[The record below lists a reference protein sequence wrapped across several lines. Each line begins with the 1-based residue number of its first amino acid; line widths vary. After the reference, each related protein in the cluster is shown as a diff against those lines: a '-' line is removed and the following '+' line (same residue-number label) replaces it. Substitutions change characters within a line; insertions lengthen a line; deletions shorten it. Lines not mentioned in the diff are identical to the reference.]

1 MKRVYSLLSGCIT
14 VNTLHR
20 TVQIFAV
27 SALIAMLPGSALA
40 QFTSGNVVVLQ
51 AGDGTNT
58 LANTGNA
65 VLLKEY
71 TPAGAAGIT
80 VTVPSTGPSPMVVAG
95 NATTEGLL
103 TRTPDGT
110 ALVFGGYAQ
119 ALPNATNLTSSA
131 SATINRAV
139 GRVSSAGAFTRV
151 ATSSTF
157 HTGGNIRGAVSDG
170 SNNYWSVGN
179 GEGTNYFGTTSAAV
193 NVQNVKTNCRG
204 VEVFNGNLYL
214 STGSGAGAQP
224 NLGIYQIGTGLPV
237 TSGQTITNI
246 INTGTG
252 SSPSEFHFNAAGDV
266 CYIADSRTIATGG
279 GIQKWTFNGSVWS
292 LAYTLGTGTGS
303 TVGAFGL
310 AVDFSGANAVI
321 YASTTEATLNRLIRV
336 VDTGVGATA
345 TTLATATTNTIFRGV
360 ALAPVCPTISAT
372 IVGGGGFCAEGNTSD
387 GTPPLS
393 VTITGGTSPYTV
405 DYTDGLATDYPAIS
419 NYVSGTTISH
429 ALNFTTTYTLTTVSD
444 ANGCPATLAGSA
456 TFFVSTT
463 LPEAASTTSAGPT
476 TCGGADGY
484 IVIATTS
491 GGMGPYTYNW
501 TTANGSGIVQ
511 GSSFQLAL
519 TAGTYTLVITDANGC
534 DSDPI
539 DFVLS
544 DPPGC
549 DVCDITSVTFT
560 NVSGCMNAGTSD
572 PSDDFY
578 TADIVVN
585 FVNPPATGDLQ
596 IEPGGDAIGTYSIP
610 VGSLVGNSH
619 TFTGVQFM
627 ADGNQTV
634 LEVEF
639 TIPANQCVQT
649 VTNPGVGPCSPVCDI
664 TSVTFTNVSG
674 CNGNGTTTPT
684 DDFYTAD
691 VVVNFVNPP
700 MPATG
705 NLQIEP
711 GGDAIGTY
719 SIPVASLVGNSHTFT
734 GVQFMADGNQTVV
747 EVEFTVPANQCVQTV
762 TNPGVGPCSFLCP
775 TIGSS
780 TNSTNVICSGAN
792 VSITLNSLSNMSQA
806 LNGEADFGITFVAY
820 PNALVSPYGSPPG
833 GTLLATVPFASL
845 GGGGTTATL
854 NFVNNLAPGNQFIY
868 AFLTPQ
874 PASVACLP
882 FLQIGVQV
890 APAISIYNVTGS
902 GGSICENGSAGLS
915 IGLSDSDNGITY
927 RLYRDGIANLVAT
940 LPGTGNAL
948 NFGNFS
954 TAGTYTVVATDNSGA
969 SCTATMNGSVVISAL
984 PESPAP
990 TVTSPVVYCQN
1001 DVATPLT
1008 ATGVN
1013 LLWYTSLADPTGDP
1027 VAPTP
1032 STASVGNTSYFV
1044 TQTTSGSGA
1053 VSTLSPG
1060 DIAILGW
1067 VDNGTP
1073 DVFAFVPFVN
1083 LAAGTVIYFTDNGW
1097 TGTGFRNTVADGDGN
1112 ETLTMYVAPSNIAA
1126 GTVIYSNGAGFV
1138 TSGAIPG
1145 APSGNF
1151 QALTLN
1157 AGGEQIYAF
1166 QNSNSSN
1173 PMNNVATM
1181 THLFVFDDTNGF
1193 ENATDTG
1200 TGNIPP
1206 GLSAGTTANTFAF
1219 SAANLIS
1226 LNNDGGT
1233 RTPAAWLTYI
1243 GTSTNYT
1250 TATGAVTLS
1259 ITNLNVTLT
1268 GSSLCESD
1276 RVEIVVT
1283 VNAPATATIPA
1294 VQPVCVNSNIS
1305 LSVTLGGSAM
1315 SGTWSASVAGG
1326 SFAPNNTSTSV
1337 TYTPPAN
1344 FSGFIT
1350 FTFTTNDPAGPCP
1363 AGVATR
1369 MVEVQ
1374 TGGVN
1379 AGPDQLICSGQ
1390 TASLNGVLTTGAT
1403 TPANWSASVP
1413 GGTFAN
1419 AGNVV
1424 TTYTPPVGF
1433 TGNITLTLT
1442 ATGTG
1447 ACAIP
1452 QDQLVLSV
1460 NPVPVA
1466 PSVTTP
1472 VVYCQNA
1479 PAVPLTATGNDLLW
1493 YTSLADLIGDPVAPT
1508 PSTAMVGNTSYYV
1521 TQTANVTPGVSVLAP
1536 GDIAIIAFKDDPDN
1550 FAFVP
1555 FVNLAAGTV
1564 IYFTDNGWTGTDFRG
1579 ATATVG
1585 RGNEDI
1591 MRYTVPAGGVMA
1603 GTVIVMS
1610 TGSTLTP
1617 GFAAAGTAIPGT
1629 NGNGNN
1635 QFQVLQFNGANGD
1648 QIYAFQN
1655 TNANNPLFNVATM
1668 THLFVFDDTNGFEAA
1683 GSASTGAIPPGLTLG
1698 TTAITFNFILNNTS
1712 QLINDGATRTPA
1724 QWLAYIANAANYA
1737 QSADMATTI
1746 SIADLNIPGA
1756 CESPRAE
1763 IVVTVNPSP
1772 AIFTVTGG
1780 GEVCTTDNIGV
1791 AIGLSGSE
1799 SNVSYQLLLNGN
1811 PINAP
1816 VQGTGN
1822 PISFGTHLTVGTYT
1836 VTATATPG
1844 NCTAPMMGSAVVS
1857 DFDCFAEISDPCNC
1871 LNNATTLTN
1880 GQFGEQIKV
1889 TAPGTQTWTVT
1900 AVSGLYRA
1908 NSPNPPASP
1917 SPITVGTVLVNI
1929 GGNMFTLD
1937 GRHVDA
1943 LGYTITVSNGLGTTF
1958 NLANSCEYPN
1968 PSITSDLSGPFCLYS
1983 DPITLTGDPGDDV
1996 LNPNVDPFFTV
2007 KFNNGPAVVSTVFD
2021 PSNGLGTYVITY
2033 TVDGGEPKAAG
2044 EDDPGCVQ
2052 SVSQTVQVVATP
2064 SNLVCNDLVTVSL
2077 PASCTVDILPD
2088 MVLEGSYPCFDD
2100 YEVTIDRI
2108 LPLGNGP
2115 WAPGVINQDDIGHTY
2130 AVRVTHLVSG
2140 NSCWGQLK
2148 VEDKLPP
2155 VMTCTDFNLN
2165 CNIPSNTPDY
2175 LTANG
2180 IVPFIQAYPVVVDC
2194 QGFDLTY
2201 KDVATDEDCA
2211 SGYTKTIVRTWT
2223 AVDHSGNK
2231 ATCSQTIHFLRPT
2244 MMDVVLP
2251 ENYDN
2256 LQAPALPCSSAYPS
2270 PEYLNG
2276 IGLQGT
2282 PTVFGQPDGC
2292 NIGWGYTD
2300 ERIDVCE
2307 GTYKVIRHWTLVDW
2321 CTNQT
2326 QHYNQLIKVLDDD
2339 GPTFDPIPNMAV
2351 STNPSQCCA
2360 NVNLPDVIISDNCS
2374 RINNISAM
2382 VIVYDQYLTD
2392 QVIGTY
2398 TVTNNTLTT
2407 FPGNNFWD
2415 RDTLANFGTT
2425 PCLPIGIHQV
2435 MYAAEDACGN
2445 KTTATFR
2452 LTVRDETPPV
2462 ATCTQFTTVA
2472 IDGDDP
2478 TDCYEPDGA
2487 NQFGGVAW
2495 VPASAFNQGSHDN
2508 CNGMEF
2514 TIRRMSN
2521 GGSYGEC
2528 IDNLSSLCD
2537 GNEYF
2542 TATSENDSIKF
2553 YCCEIGTTQTV
2564 IFRVYQLDINGQ
2576 RDYYRNLDG
2585 TPLILPGS
2593 GIQYIYN
2600 ECMVNVEVQDKIKPT
2615 CEPPAH
2621 VTINCENFDPTLWAY
2636 GFAESV
2642 DNCCVDTIT
2651 VSSNYTQFDTT
2662 CNRGTI
2668 LRTFRAYDCV
2678 GLSSSCTQRITVTYS
2693 QNYYL
2698 RLPDD
2703 KTVYACNGAPNSFGY
2718 PTFYGEDCELLGVA
2732 YNDVIFTVVPDAC
2745 YKIERTWTIINWCT
2759 YVPGSPCVDV
2769 PNPNPSFVA
2778 NDPANVR
2785 APILSP
2791 PNTPAPWAPTIIK
2804 INPSDPAPTN
2814 YSSFWNPDANCYRY
2828 KQIVKV
2834 IDTQDP
2840 VFDGCPDTLVK
2851 VCDYSTNDALLW
2863 NQEYWWDNTL
2873 QTHDLCE
2880 GPADLTVSALDSCSG
2895 TTLRFRYL
2903 LFLDLDGDGVQ
2914 ETVVSSANPPEPGT
2928 VRYNNINTPNY
2939 GGGEVRQFQPNLPL
2953 NQRSRFV
2960 VLENYSSDA
2969 THLLG
2974 HLRFNTI
2981 QSPTVYTVPQLP
2993 HGRHR
2998 IEWIAEDLCGNETI
3012 CKYDFEIRDC
3022 KPPVVACANVNINLM
3037 VGGMATLWAND
3048 FFLYG
3053 EDNCTPTNILNQSLA
3068 IVRADENPSN
3078 TYPGGAPANQSVV
3091 VTCLDEGQDVPVQV
3105 WLQDAAGNYDYCTAY
3120 VNVQANVVGCEN
3132 FTPSAAVAGQLS
3144 VDGQG
3149 VEQAS
3154 VELAGTQNVNAID
3167 ITDDNGAYHFAGVPL
3182 LADLTIT
3189 PTKDDNPLNG
3199 VSTYDLVLITK
3210 HILGLEPLTTP
3221 YKMIAADANRSGSI
3235 TTFDIVEFRKL
3246 ILGIY
3251 TDLPNN
3257 TSWRFVDKA
3266 YTFPTPANPFQP
3278 QFPENISIDNL
3289 FGNMLQNNFEAVK
3302 IGDVNGTAI
3311 ANSLQSAEERTA
3323 STMLFDVEDRA
3334 VKAGETFTVNFKG
3347 TERVQGYQ
3355 FTMNFNGLEVMDI
3368 AGNGDI
3374 KAENFGVFQ
3383 DALTTSVDGS
3393 DNEFAVTFRASKT
3406 GQLSSMLGVSSRIT
3420 KAEAYPLPT
3429 SPNGGGVSRMD
3440 VALRFNNNG
3449 TSTISG
3455 VGFELYQNQPNPFV
3469 NKTFIGFHLP
3479 EATDAT
3485 LRIFDET
3492 GRMVFTQSGSFAKG
3506 YNTIPVDRQLL
3517 NTTGVLYYTLETATD
3532 SATKK
3537 MIQSK

>member
-1 MKRVYSLLSGCIT
+1 MKRLSTQVSPLGTYFIFLLGITMSTVTSLFADNRPVPFMAPCTDLFISEYIEGSSNNKAIEIYNPTGATIVLTGNYQLRFYFNGAVTSTT
-14 VNTLHR
+14 VNLTGSIASHD
-20 TVQIFAV
+20 VFVFA
-27 SALIAMLPGSALA
+27 ANTANAAILA
-40 QFTSGNVVVLQ
+40 QADQTTTIGLYNGDDAIELYKNSTSTTLDVIGQIGL
-51 AGDGTNT
+51 DPGT
-58 LANTGNA
+58 
-65 VLLKEY
+65 E
-71 TPAGAAGIT
+71 
-80 VTVPSTGPSPMVVAG
+80 
-95 NATTEGLL
+95 
-103 TRTPDGT
+103 
-110 ALVFGGYAQ
+110 
-119 ALPNATNLTSSA
+119 
-131 SATINRAV
+131 
-139 GRVSSAGAFTRV
+139 
-151 ATSSTF
+151 
-157 HTGGNIRGAVSDG
+157 
-170 SNNYWSVGN
+170 W
-179 GEGTNYFGTTSAAV
+179 
-193 NVQNVKTNCRG
+193 
-204 VEVFNGNLYL
+204 
-214 STGSGAGAQP
+214 
-224 NLGIYQIGTGLPV
+224 GTGL
-237 TSGQTITNI
+237 TSTADNTLRRKTTVSMGDTNGSNLFDPSIEWDGFNTDDFTNI
-246 INTGTG
+246 GTY
-252 SSPSEFHFNAAGDV
+252 SNDCAVSCPSIV
-266 CYIADSRTIATGG
+266 
-279 GIQKWTFNGSVWS
+279 
-292 LAYTLGTGTGS
+292 
-303 TVGAFGL
+303 
-310 AVDFSGANAVI
+310 
-321 YASTTEATLNRLIRV
+321 
-336 VDTGVGATA
+336 
-345 TTLATATTNTIFRGV
+345 
-360 ALAPVCPTISAT
+360 AT
-372 IVGGGGFCAEGNTSD
+372 IVGAGGFCGEGNTSD

-393 VTITGGTSPYTV
+393 VTITGGTGPYSV
-405 DYTDGLATDYPAIS
+405 DHTDGLATDYPVIS

-429 ALNFTTTYTLTTVSD
+429 ALNFTTTYTLTSVTD
-444 ANGCPATLAGSA
+444 ANGCPATLSGSA
-456 TFFVSTT
+456 TFFVSTS
-463 LPEAASTTSAGPT
+463 LPEAASSTSGNPT
-476 TCGGADGY
+476 TCGGADGT
-484 IVIATTS
+484 INIATTS
-491 GGMGPYTYNW
+491 GGMGPYTYMW
-501 TTANGSGIVQ
+501 TTADGSGIVQ

-519 TAGTYTLVITDANGC
+519 TAGTYTLVIKDANGC
-534 DSDPI
+534 ESDPI
-539 DFVLS
+539 DFVL
-544 DPPGC
+544 
-549 DVCDITSVTFT
+549 
-560 NVSGCMNAGTSD
+560 
-572 PSDDFY
+572 
-578 TADIVVN
+578 
-585 FVNPPATGDLQ
+585 
-596 IEPGGDAIGTYSIP
+596 
-610 VGSLVGNSH
+610 
-619 TFTGVQFM
+619 
-627 ADGNQTV
+627 
-634 LEVEF
+634 
-639 TIPANQCVQT
+639 
-649 VTNPGVGPCSPVCDI
+649 TNPQ
-664 TSVTFTNVSG
+664 G
-674 CNGNGTTTPT
+674 CG
-684 DDFYTAD
+684 
-691 VVVNFVNPP
+691 
-700 MPATG
+700 
-705 NLQIEP
+705 I
-711 GGDAIGTY
+711 
-719 SIPVASLVGNSHTFT
+719 
-734 GVQFMADGNQTVV
+734 
-747 EVEFTVPANQCVQTV
+747 
-762 TNPGVGPCSFLCP
+762 LCP
-775 TIGSS
+775 TFGGSTGPS
-780 TNSTNVICSGAN
+780 LVCSNGNINLTA
-792 VSITLNSLSNMSQA
+792 TGLSNMAQA
-806 LNGEADFGITFVAY
+806 SNGVTNFGITFVVFQ
-820 PNALVSPYGSPPG
+820 NTTSNPYSG
-833 GTLLATVPFASL
+833 GTIIGTVPFASL
-845 GGGGTTATL
+845 GGGGTTAIL
-854 NFVNNLAPGNQFIY
+854 NVPNPLIPNSYVAY
-868 AFLTPQ
+868 AILTPA
-874 PASVACLP
+874 PASQACRP
-882 FLQIGVQV
+882 SAEFNFTVV
-890 APAISIYNVTGS
+890 PSITTFNVTG
-902 GGSICENGSAGLS
+902 GGSGCENGGVGLP
-915 IGLSDSDNGITY
+915 IGLSGSQSGFTY
-927 RLYRDGIANLVAT
+927 NLFLNATPPAVAT
-940 LPGTGNAL
+940 LTGTGNPL

-954 TAGTYTVVATDNSGA
+954 TAGTYTVVASDNSGA
-969 SCTATMNGSVVISAL
+969 SCTANMNGSATINAL
-984 PESPAP
+984 PESPVP
-990 TVTSPVVYCQN
+990 TVTTPVVYCQN

-1013 LLWYTSLADPTGDP
+1013 LLWYTSLADPTGD
-1027 VAPTP
+1027 VAAPTP
-1032 STASVGNTSYFV
+1032 STTTVGSTSYYV
-1044 TQTTSGSGA
+1044 TQTTSSSPP
-1053 VSTLSPG
+1053 VSVLAPG
-1060 DIAILGW
+1060 DIAIIGW

-1097 TGTGFRNTVADGDGN
+1097 TGTGFRTPGVTDGDGN

-1126 GTVIYSNGAGFV
+1126 GTIVYSNGPGFV

-1145 APSGNF
+1145 ATTGTF
-1151 QALTLN
+1151 QSLILN
-1157 AGGEQIYAF
+1157 AGNEQIYAF

-1181 THLFVFDDTNGF
+1181 THLFVLDDTNGF
-1193 ENATDTG
+1193 ENATDSSTG
-1200 TGNIPP
+1200 SIPP
-1206 GLSAGTTANTFAF
+1206 GLSAGTTANTFDF
-1219 SAANLIS
+1219 STANLIS

-1243 GTSTNYT
+1243 GNSANYS
-1250 TATGAVTLS
+1250 TATGAVSLS
-1259 ITNLNVTLT
+1259 ISNLNVTLA
-1268 GSSLCESD
+1268 GSNLCESD

-1283 VNAPATATIPA
+1283 VNQPATATIPA

-1305 LSVTLGGSAM
+1305 LSVTLGGTATG
-1315 SGTWSASVAGG
+1315 GTWSVSPSGG
-1326 SFAPNNTSTSV
+1326 TFAPNNTSTSV

-1344 FSGFIT
+1344 FSGFLT

-1363 AGVATR
+1363 AAVATR
-1369 MVEVQ
+1369 AVEVQ

-1379 AGPDQLICSGQ
+1379 AGPDQLICAGQ
-1390 TASLNGVLTTGAT
+1390 VASLSGSLTTGAT
-1403 TPANWSASVP
+1403 TPSNWTASVP
-1413 GGTFAN
+1413 GGMFGN
-1419 AGNVV
+1419 AGNVT

-1447 ACAIP
+1447 ACATP

-1466 PSVTTP
+1466 PTVTTP

-1493 YTSLADLIGDPVAPT
+1493 YTSLADLTGDPVAPT
-1508 PSTAMVGNTSYYV
+1508 PSTAVVGNTSYYV
-1521 TQTANVTPGVSVLAP
+1521 TQTANVTPPVSVLAP
-1536 GDIAIIAFKDDPDN
+1536 GDMAIIAFKDDPDN

-1564 IYFTDNGWTGTDFRG
+1564 IYFTDNGWTGTGYRG

-1603 GTVIVMS
+1603 GTVIVMNNG
-1610 TGSTLTP
+1610 TTLAP
-1617 GFAAAGTAIPGT
+1617 GFAAAGTPIPGT
-1629 NGNGNN
+1629 SGNGNN
-1635 QFQVLQFNGANGD
+1635 QFQVLQFNATAGD

-1655 TNANNPLFNVATM
+1655 TNTNNPLFNVATQ
-1668 THLFVFDDTNGFEAA
+1668 THLFVFDDTNGFEPAA
-1683 GSASTGAIPPGLTLG
+1683 TASTGDIPPGLTLG
-1698 TTAITFNFILNNTS
+1698 TTAQTFNFILNNTS

-1724 QWLAYIANAANYA
+1724 QWLAYMGNAANYA
-1737 QSADMATTI
+1737 QSADVATAI

-1756 CESPRAE
+1756 CESPRTE

-1791 AIGLSGSE
+1791 AVGLSGSE
-1799 SNVSYQLLLNGN
+1799 INVSYQLLLGGN
-1811 PINAP
+1811 PVGAP
-1816 VQGTGN
+1816 VAGTGN
-1822 PISFGTHLTVGTYT
+1822 PLNFGTQLTPGTYT

-1857 DFDCFAEISDPCNC
+1857 DFNCSAIISDPCNC

-1908 NSPNPPASP
+1908 NSPNPPSSP

-1943 LGYTITVSNGLGTTF
+1943 IGYTITLSNGLGTSF
-1958 NLANSCEYPN
+1958 MLANSCEYPN

-2007 KFNNGPAVVSTVFD
+2007 KYNNGPAVVTDVFD
-2021 PSNGLGTYVITY
+2021 PGNGLGTYVITY

-2052 SVSQTVQVVATP
+2052 SISQTVQVVATP
-2064 SNLVCNDLVTVSL
+2064 SNIVCNDLVTVSL
-2077 PASCTVDILPD
+2077 PSSCTVDILPD
-2088 MVLEGSYPCFDD
+2088 MVLEGTYPCFDD
-2100 YEVTIDRI
+2100 YEVTIDRT

-2115 WAPGVINQDDIGHTY
+2115 WQPGVVNQDDIGHTY

-2140 NSCWGQLK
+2140 NSCWGLLK

-2155 VMTCTDFNLN
+2155 VMTCSDFNLN
-2165 CNIPSNTPDY
+2165 CNIPSNTPEY
-2175 LTANG
+2175 LTSNG
-2180 IVPFIQAYPVVVDC
+2180 IIPFVQAYPVVVDC
-2194 QGFDLTY
+2194 QGFDLVY
-2201 KDVATDEDCA
+2201 KDVVTEENCA
-2211 SGYTKTIVRTWT
+2211 SGYTQTIVRTWT
-2223 AVDHSGNK
+2223 AVDASGNK

-2244 MMDVVLP
+2244 MDDVVLP

-2256 LQAPALPCSSAYPS
+2256 LQAPALPCSSAYPT
-2270 PEYLNG
+2270 PEYLNS

-2282 PTVFGQPDGC
+2282 PTVFGQPEGC
-2292 NIGWGYTD
+2292 NIGWGYND

-2326 QHYNQLIKVLDDD
+2326 LHYNQLVKVLDDD
-2339 GPTFDPIPNMAV
+2339 GPVFDAVPNMAV

-2360 NVNLPDVIISDNCS
+2360 NVDLPNVIISDNCS
-2374 RINNISAM
+2374 RISSISAM
-2382 VIVYDQYLTD
+2382 VTVYDQYLTD
-2392 QVIGTY
+2392 QVIATY
-2398 TVTNNTLTT
+2398 TINNNTLTT

-2415 RDTLANFGTT
+2415 RDTLANFGVT
-2425 PCLPIGIHQV
+2425 PCLPIGAHQV
-2435 MYAAEDACGN
+2435 MYTAEDACGN
-2445 KTTATFR
+2445 TTTKTFR

-2478 TDCYEPDGA
+2478 TDCYDPEGDD
-2487 NQFGGVAW
+2487 QFGGVAW

-2542 TATSENDSIKF
+2542 TATAENDSIKF

-2593 GIQYIYN
+2593 GIQYIFN

-2615 CEPPAH
+2615 CEPPAN

-2651 VSSNYTQFDTT
+2651 VSNNYTQFDTT

-2703 KTVYACNGAPNSFGY
+2703 KTVYACNGAPNNFGY

-2759 YVPGSPCVDV
+2759 YIPGSPCVDV
-2769 PNPNPSFVA
+2769 PNPNPSFLA
-2778 NDPANVR
+2778 NDPSNVR

-2880 GPADLTVSALDSCSG
+2880 GPADLSVSALDSCSG

-2939 GGGEVRQFQPNLPL
+2939 GGGEVRLFQPNLPL

-2960 VLENYSSDA
+2960 VLENYSADA

-2993 HGRHR
+2993 HGHHR
-2998 IEWIAEDLCGNETI
+2998 IEWIAEDLCGNETV

-3053 EDNCTPTNILNQSLA
+3053 EDNCTPTSILNQSLA
-3068 IVRADENPSN
+3068 VVRADENPSN
-3078 TYPGGAPANQSVV
+3078 IYPGGAPANQSVI

-3149 VEQAS
+3149 VELAS
-3154 VELAGTQNVNAID
+3154 VELTGTQNVNAID

-3182 LADLTIT
+3182 LSDLTIT

-3210 HILGLEPLTTP
+3210 HILGLDPLTTP

-3251 TDLPNN
+3251 TELPNN

-3266 YTFPTPANPFQP
+3266 YTFPTPANPFQS

-3323 STMLFDVEDRA
+3323 STMLFDVEDRQ
-3334 VKAGETFTVNFKG
+3334 VKAGETFTVTFKG
-3347 TERVQGYQ
+3347 AERVQGYQ
-3355 FTMNFNGLEVMDI
+3355 FTMNLTGLEVLDI

-3393 DNEFAVTFRASKT
+3393 DNEFAVTFRASKA

-3420 KAEAYPLPT
+3420 KAEAYSLA
-3429 SPNGGGVSRMD
+3429 NNRMD

-3479 EATDAT
+3479 EAADAT

-3506 YNTIPVDRQLL
+3506 YNTISVDRQLL
-3517 NTTGVLYYTLETATD
+3517 NATGMLYYTLETATD